1 MRSTTSK
8 RMSEAERKALAE
20 MLDAP
25 ERVEVHGSDRGW
37 RVGVIA
43 MVLSSA
49 FLTFGS
55 SLAQASGSYLP
66 WIDSPGRTLFARAP
80 EVPVTE
86 AGAAALMRR
95 VGAQEIAGTAVSVKP
110 AVYALPFRRGMNED
124 QTHERVMQFVFG
136 AAVLEPALGGSIRL
150 QNNLEGDLPRSQS
163 PQSWSY
169 VAKEKGR
176 TGCVLMVSD
185 QHAPAIG
192 ALARATGLSNEAA
205 LDFALMHESAH
216 CAQTGEVLAAS
227 YDLVRRGRVQPERVA
242 SGMLG
247 AQIESQIA
255 AGREDELMLSLV
267 PGRSDQLSAERFAD
281 GFALLAL
288 MAQQRISG
296 QQIEG
301 LIAWRLADAASHDTS
316 SFLSFLRD
324 EVRRNPA
331 QLATLRQDNEPGFSA
346 QAVSNFLRPRWRAYE
361 QKELTAY
368 RESSAGL
375 RDAIT
380 VGANRRADPTTH
392 LRALDSAAP
401 ANSRSN

>member
-1 MRSTTSK
+1 MRSHISK
-8 RMSEAERKALAE
+8 RLSEADRIALAQL
-20 MLDAP
+20 LDAP
-25 ERVEVHGSDRGW
+25 ERVEIHGSDRGW
-37 RVGVIA
+37 RAGVLA
-43 MVLSSA
+43 MVFSA
-49 FLTFGS
+49 ACLTFGS
-55 SLAQASGSYLP
+55 APIQAAQSYLP
-66 WIDSPGRTLFARAP
+66 WIDAPVRSLFSNSP

-110 AVYALPFRRGMNED
+110 QVYALPFRGGMNED

-136 AAVLEPALGGSIRL
+136 APVLVPALGGSLRL
-150 QNNLEGDLPRSQS
+150 QNNLEGDIPRSQS

-185 QHAPAIG
+185 QHGPAIG
-192 ALARATGLSNEAA
+192 ALARATGLTNEAA

-227 YDLVRRGRVQPERVA
+227 YDLVRHGRVQPERVA

-247 AQIESQIA
+247 AQIESLIA
-255 AGREDELMLSLV
+255 AGREGELMLSLV

-288 MAQQRISG
+288 MAQQRING

-301 LIAWRLADAASHDTS
+301 LIAWRLADASSHNTA
-316 SFLSFLRD
+316 SFLAFLRD
-324 EVRRNPA
+324 ETRRNPVA
-331 QLATLRQDNEPGFSA
+331 LAALRQDGELGFNA
-346 QAVSNFLRPRWRAYE
+346 QAISDFLRPRWKSFE
-361 QKELTAY
+361 QKELAAY

-375 RDAIT
+375 RDAISA
-380 VGANRRADPTTH
+380 GAARQADAATT
-392 LRALDSAAP
+392 LRGADASTWVNP
-401 ANSRSN
+401 RSN

>member
-8 RMSEAERKALAE
+8 RMSEADRKALAE
-20 MLDAP
+20 MLNAP
-25 ERVEVHGSDRGW
+25 ERVEVHGADRRW
-37 RVGVIA
+37 RAGLIA
-43 MVLSSA
+43 MVLSA
-49 FLTFGS
+49 VCMTFGS
-55 SLAQASGSYLP
+55 AQAQEAKSYLP
-66 WIDSPGRTLFARAP
+66 WIDSPGRALSLKTP
-80 EVPVTE
+80 EIPVTE
-86 AGAAALMRR
+86 AGATALMRR
-95 VGAQEIAGTAVSVKP
+95 VGAHEIAATAVSVKP
-110 AVYALPFRRGMNED
+110 AVYALPFRGGMNED
-124 QTHERVMQFVFG
+124 QTHERVLQFIFG
-136 AAVLEPALGGSIRL
+136 APVLEPALGGSIRL

-163 PQSWSY
+163 PLSWSY
-169 VAKEKGR
+169 VAREKGR

-185 QHAPAIG
+185 QHAPAIA

-216 CAQTGEVLAAS
+216 CAQTGEVLAAA

-255 AGREDELMLSLV
+255 AGREGELMLSLV

-288 MAQQRISG
+288 MAQQRING

-301 LIAWRLADAASHDTS
+301 LIAWRLADASSHDTS
-316 SFLSFLRD
+316 SFLAFLRD
-324 EVRRNPA
+324 ETRKNPA
-331 QLATLRQDNEPGFSA
+331 ALAALRQDGEPGFNA
-346 QAVSNFLRPRWRAYE
+346 QAISAFLRPRWKVFE
-361 QKELTAY
+361 QKELAAY

-380 VGANRRADPTTH
+380 ANSGHRADVANH
-392 LRALDSAAP
+392 LRMPEVAAWVNP
-401 ANSRSN
+401 RSN